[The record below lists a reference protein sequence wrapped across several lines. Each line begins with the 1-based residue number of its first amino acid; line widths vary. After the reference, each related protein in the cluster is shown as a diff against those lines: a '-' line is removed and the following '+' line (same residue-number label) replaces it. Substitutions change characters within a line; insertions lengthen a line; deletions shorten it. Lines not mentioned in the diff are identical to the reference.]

1 MVDVTVMGAGIF
13 GLSVAYAAAI
23 RGAKVRVIETERIG
37 AGSSGGLVGAL
48 APHTPERWDA
58 KNEFQF
64 QSLVMAPEHWRKV
77 DQLSGVTSGY
87 GRIGRLHPIPTE
99 RVLTLS
105 HERTAYAAEVWQGV
119 AEWRVV
125 ERAAYGA
132 WAPESPTGFLVHDTM
147 SARMQPRGAA
157 ASLAGA
163 IAALGGEIV
172 IGDAPHEGKVVWA
185 TGYRGLLDLSEEFG
199 VEIGNGVK
207 GQSALLR
214 YNAGDVPQ
222 LFNDGIYVVP
232 HLDGTVAVGSTSER
246 HFEDPQ
252 SVDSLLDGV
261 MERVLAA
268 FPVLQGAEVLERWAG
283 VRPRGK
289 KLAPML
295 GAYPGRDGHFIVN
308 GGFKIG
314 FGMAPKVGEVMADLV
329 LDGNAAGIPDDFTV
343 EANM

>member
-1 MVDVTVMGAGIF
+1 MVDVTIIGAGIF
-13 GLSVAYAAAI
+13 GLSVAYAAAT
-23 RGAKVRVIETERIG
+23 RGAKVRVIEADRIG

-64 QSLVMAPEHWRKV
+64 QSLVMAQTHWDKV
-77 DQLSGVTSGY
+77 DQLSGIGSGY

-99 RVLTLS
+99 RVLKLS
-105 HERTAYAAEVWQGV
+105 YERTAYAAEVWHGF

-125 ERAAYGA
+125 ERAAFGA
-132 WAPESPTGFLVHDTM
+132 WAPESPTGYLVHDTM

-163 IAALGGEIV
+163 IVALGGEIV
-172 IGDAPHEGKVVWA
+172 IGDAPTEGKVVWA
-185 TGYRGLLDLSEEFG
+185 TGYRGLLDLSEELG

-214 YNAGDVPQ
+214 YDAGDVPQ
-222 LFNDGIYVVP
+222 LFRDGIYVVP
-232 HLDGTVAVGSTSER
+232 HRDGTVAVGSTSER

-252 SVDSLLDGV
+252 TVDDLLGGV
-261 MERVLAA
+261 LERALTA

-295 GAYPGRDGHFIVN
+295 GAYPGRDGHFIAN

-329 LDGNAAGIPDDFTV
+329 LDGNSTGIPDDFMV

>member
-1 MVDVTVMGAGIF
+1 MVDVTIMGAGIF
-13 GLSVAYAAAI
+13 GLSVAYAMAA
-23 RGAKVRVIETERIG
+23 RGAKVRVIEAERIG

-48 APHTPERWDA
+48 APHTPERWDD
-58 KNEFQF
+58 KNEFQY
-64 QSLVMAPEHWRKV
+64 QSLVMAEAHWRAV
-77 DQLSGVTSGY
+77 DQLSGTSSGY

-99 RVLTLS
+99 RVLGLS
-105 HERTAYAAEVWQGV
+105 HDRTAYAAEVWHGI

-125 ERAAYGA
+125 ERAAYGV
-132 WAPESPTGFLVHDTM
+132 WAPESPTGYLVHDTM

-163 IAALGGEIV
+163 IVALGGEIV
-172 IGDAPHEGKVVWA
+172 IGEAPLEGKVVWA
-185 TGYRGLLDLSEEFG
+185 TGYRGLLSLSEEFG

-214 YNAGDVPQ
+214 YDAGDVPQ
-222 LFNDGIYVVP
+222 LFSDGIYVVP
-232 HLDGTVAVGSTSER
+232 HRNGTVAVGSTSER
-246 HFEDPQ
+246 YFDDPLA
-252 SVDSLLDGV
+252 VDGLLDGV
-261 MERVLAA
+261 LERTLAA
-268 FPVLQGAEVLERWAG
+268 FPILQGAEVLERWAG

-295 GAYPGRDGHFIVN
+295 GAYPGRDGHFIAN

-329 LDGNAAGIPDDFTV
+329 LDGNATGIPDDFTV

>member
-1 MVDVTVMGAGIF
+1 MVDVTIMGAGIF
-13 GLSVAYAAAI
+13 GLSVAYAGAA
-23 RGAKVRVIETERIG
+23 RGAKVRVIEATGVG

-58 KNEFQF
+58 KNEFQY
-64 QSLVMAPEHWRKV
+64 QSLVMAEAHWCKV
-77 DQLSGVTSGY
+77 DELSGLSSSY

-99 RVLTLS
+99 RVLGLS
-105 HERTAYAAEVWQGV
+105 YERTAYAAEVWHGI
-119 AEWRVV
+119 AEWNVV
-125 ERAAYGA
+125 ERANYGA
-132 WAPESPTGFLVHDTM
+132 WAPQSPTGYLVHDTL

-163 IAALGGEIV
+163 VVALGGEIV
-172 IGDAPHEGKVVWA
+172 IGDAPAEGKIVWA
-185 TGYRGLLDLSEEFG
+185 TGYRGLLDLSKEFG

-214 YNAGDVPQ
+214 YDAGDVPQ
-222 LFNDGIYVVP
+222 LFSDGIYVVP
-232 HLDGTVAVGSTSER
+232 HRDGTVAVGSTSER
-246 HFEDPQ
+246 YFDDPLA
-252 SVDSLLDGV
+252 VDELLDGV
-261 MERVLAA
+261 LERTFAA
-268 FPVLQGAEVLERWAG
+268 FPVLQGAEVLDRWAG

-295 GAYPGRDGHFIVN
+295 GAYPGRDGQFIAN

-329 LDGNAAGIPDDFTV
+329 LDGNATGIPDDFTV